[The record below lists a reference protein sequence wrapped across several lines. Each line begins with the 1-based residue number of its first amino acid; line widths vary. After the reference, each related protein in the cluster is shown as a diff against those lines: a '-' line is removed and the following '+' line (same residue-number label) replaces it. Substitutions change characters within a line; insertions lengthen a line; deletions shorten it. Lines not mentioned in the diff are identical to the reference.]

1 MDKEKLMIWTKITE
15 DKATWPKYGVL
26 CWYRAADWDIPN
38 IGRFFNTGEE
48 QFFRLSK
55 LEFEYPIS
63 EVTHWAPATPPQ
75 FDVNDNEPVIVDKCV
90 TEHKTLDFK
99 TNCARC
105 QYGKEYCYCP
115 LKLR

>member
-15 DKATWPKYGVL
+15 DKATWP
-26 CWYRAADWDIPN
+26 
-38 IGRFFNTGEE
+38 E
-48 QFFRLSK
+48 QFQVCWLVGINGVEEMNWCFVDGAFQDRSGTCVLGP
-55 LEFEYPIS
+55 ETFYY
-63 EVTHWAPATPPQ
+63 WAPATPPQ

-105 QYGKEYCYCP
+105 QYGKEYCYCQ